1 MTKES
6 LSTGAFKGTYIV
18 LHSAIVTAT
27 YHGVFSKPHRVKHRV
42 NTNISY
48 ALCSAIVHL
57 HTIIS
62 NALCLPVCVSAAVGE
77 GRCQRGRG
85 GLQRLC
91 TFYSTFHK
99 FESALTVNCV
109 DLKVRLMCPR
119 GASMSH
125 NNAIEPGFWP
135 KWAIY

>member
-6 LSTGAFKGTYIV
+6 LSTGAFKGTYII
-18 LHSAIVTAT
+18 LHTAIVTAT

-77 GRCQRGRG
+77 GRCQGGRG
-85 GLQRLC
+85 
-91 TFYSTFHK
+91 TVP
-99 FESALTVNCV
+99 EALHFLFNF
-109 DLKVRLMCPR
+109 P
-119 GASMSH
+119 
-125 NNAIEPGFWP
+125 
-135 KWAIY
+135 